1 MHSKMMRYDLT
12 ISRLNKF
19 RIESY
24 SFALISSLLEAS
36 ISPST
41 TSSGA
46 DQVTETWRL
55 LASLV
60 GEKDVLNGEF
70 QRKALGEREFGN
82 AYLAEGE
89 TGEKKELRRML
100 TRGGKEYLEGQYASH
115 FPSLSLLFS
124 TFPFGEKL
132 IESGECLNRFMQY
145 IEKTLASKL
154 SSANLGGVPSIQN
167 KIRAFL
173 EVKYK
178 KSNSTK
184 DAPEWSNSSLE
195 VTSHLYCSTSN
206 PH

>member
-41 TSSGA
+41 SSGS

-70 QRKALGEREFGN
+70 QRKALGEREFGK
-82 AYLAEGE
+82 AYLGDGEGME
-89 TGEKKELRRML
+89 AKELRRML
-100 TRGGKEYLEGQYASH
+100 TRGGKEYLEGQ
-115 FPSLSLLFS
+115 
-124 TFPFGEKL
+124 
-132 IESGECLNRFMQY
+132 
-145 IEKTLASKL
+145 
-154 SSANLGGVPSIQN
+154 
-167 KIRAFL
+167 
-173 EVKYK
+173 
-178 KSNSTK
+178 
-184 DAPEWSNSSLE
+184 
-195 VTSHLYCSTSN
+195 
-206 PH
+206 

>member
-1 MHSKMMRYDLT
+1 MRYDLT

-36 ISPST
+36 ISPS

-70 QRKALGEREFGN
+70 QRKALGEREFGA

-89 TGEKKELRRML
+89 TGDKKELRRML
-100 TRGGKEYLEGQYASH
+100 TRGGKEYLEGQYAST
-115 FPSLSLLFS
+115 FPSLSLSLLY
-124 TFPFGEKL
+124 FPLRRE
-132 IESGECLNRFMQY
+132 
-145 IEKTLASKL
+145 A
-154 SSANLGGVPSIQN
+154 
-167 KIRAFL
+167 
-173 EVKYK
+173 
-178 KSNSTK
+178 
-184 DAPEWSNSSLE
+184 D
-195 VTSHLYCSTSN
+195 
-206 PH
+206 